1 MPRRGTHK
9 LLIKKGAEKMSAKC
23 TKYDNLSDVLE
34 YGNISDQEAISICNE
49 IIRESISE
57 TDHSVLEAMFHA
69 VFTGVVNRKIA
80 KELHTESIISNLE
93 SYSEAI
99 SDYVIT
105 ILACTGKLEYESII
119 KQLGEKYPSLDAEE
133 ALQELKN
140 DKRK

>member
-1 MPRRGTHK
+1 
-9 LLIKKGAEKMSAKC
+9 MSAKC

-34 YGNISDQEAISICNE
+34 YGNISDQAAISICNE

-119 KQLGEKYPSLDAEE
+119 KQLGEKYPSLDAGE